1 MDQKGIVL
9 LGLGPGDPGFLNRE
23 ALDWLKQVD
32 ELYVNTKNHPVIASL
47 PDKVICHS
55 FDPVFSSDLSPEQ
68 VNEQIILT
76 ILQLGERPQGVTYA
90 VPGHPLTANV
100 ICTGIL
106 QRARVG
112 GIPVKIIAG
121 VSLIEPTL
129 KALSMDLQT
138 QITLIDALSLSKQN
152 TPSFIPSQPA
162 LITQVT
168 SSKIASQLMSVLF
181 TVYPEHHKVALAH
194 AVGTENEVVEHLPLG
209 EIDQSTQFGF
219 YSSLY
224 CPPLPFGSAFED
236 FQQIIAQLRSPEG
249 CPWDREQTHESL
261 KPYLIE
267 ESYEALEA
275 LDLEDMVSLK
285 EELGDILLQ
294 IVLHAQIGIEHHEF
308 RMSDVMT
315 HISDKMIRRHP
326 HVFADGDARDVAGVI
341 HKWEE
346 IKANERKDNG
356 NPEKKGMLDGIPANL
371 PALVQ
376 SQHIQ
381 QRAQRIGFDWPEI
394 NGVIKKIYEELDEL
408 QQAQTP
414 EERISETGDVLFA
427 VVNLARW
434 LDVDAESALRE
445 SNRRFKKRFAYIE
458 QAAADQRKTLDDL
471 SFTEMDELWD
481 EAKLKFRS
489 LPEEPTPN

>member
-9 LGLGPGDPGFLNRE
+9 LGLGPGDPHFLTRE
-23 ALDWLKQVD
+23 ALEWLEQVD
-32 ELYVNTKNHPVIASL
+32 EIYLRTKDHPVATLL
-47 PDKVICHS
+47 PDKIYCHS
-55 FDPVFSSDLSPEQ
+55 FDPVFGSDLSPEQ
-68 VNEQIILT
+68 VIEKIVLT
-76 ILQLGERPQGVTYA
+76 VLQLGERTQGVTYA
-90 VPGHPLTANV
+90 VPGHPMTADAT
-100 ICTGIL
+100 CSGII
-106 QRARVG
+106 QRARAA

-121 VSLIEPTL
+121 ISLLEPTL
-129 KALSMDLQT
+129 QALSLDPQT
-138 QITLIDALSLSKQN
+138 QITLIDALALTKLDS
-152 TPSFIPSQPA
+152 PSFPPSQPV
-162 LITQVT
+162 LITHVT
-168 SSKIASQLMSVLF
+168 SPDAVSRLMSILL
-181 TVYPEHHKVALAH
+181 TVYPERHKVDLIH
-194 AVGTENEVVEHLPLG
+194 DVGTENELVEHFPLG
-209 EIDQSTQFGF
+209 EIDQSTHLGSC
-219 YSSLY
+219 SSLF

-249 CPWDREQTHESL
+249 CPWDREQTHASL

-275 LDLEDMVSLK
+275 LDLEDMPSLK

-294 IVLHAQIGIEHHEF
+294 IVLHAQIGIENSEF
-308 RMSDVMT
+308 RMTDVMQF
-315 HISDKMIRRHP
+315 ISDKMIRRHP
-326 HVFADGDARDVAGVI
+326 HVFAGGDARDVAGVI

-408 QQAQTP
+408 KQAQTP
-414 EERISETGDVLFA
+414 EERISEAGDVLFA

-458 QAAADQRKTLDDL
+458 QAAEDQGKTLDDL
-471 SFTEMDELWD
+471 SFTQMDALWD
-481 EAKLKFRS
+481 EAKLKFRT
-489 LPEEPTPN
+489 LPEESTPN

>member
-1 MDQKGIVL
+1 MDQRGIVL
-9 LGLGPGDPGFLNRE
+9 LGLGPGNPRFLTRE
-23 ALDWLKQVD
+23 ALEWVEQVD
-32 ELYVNTKNHPVIASL
+32 EVYLRTKNHPAATLL
-47 PDKVICHS
+47 PDKISCHS
-55 FDPVFSSDLSPEQ
+55 FETELDPDLSPKQ
-68 VNEQIILT
+68 VNEKIILT
-76 ILQLGERPQGVTYA
+76 ILRLGERPQGVTYA
-90 VPGHPLTANV
+90 VPGHPLTGD
-100 ICTGIL
+100 ITCSEIIR
-106 QRARVG
+106 RARGVG
-112 GIPVKIIAG
+112 TPVRIIAG

-129 KALSMDLQT
+129 QALSLDPQT
-138 QITLIDALSLSKQN
+138 QITIIDALNLAN
-152 TPSFIPSQPA
+152 LNAPSFPPSQPV
-162 LITQVT
+162 LITHFT
-168 SSKIASQLMSVLF
+168 SIKVATQLMTVLL
-181 TVYPEHHKVALAH
+181 TVYPEHHKVALLH
-194 AVGTENEVVEHLPLG
+194 AVGTENELVEHFPLG
-209 EIDQSTQFGF
+209 EIDQSTHLGSC
-219 YSSLY
+219 SSLF
-224 CPPLPFGSAFED
+224 CPALPFGSAFED

-249 CPWDREQTHESL
+249 CPWDREQTHTSL

-275 LDLEDMVSLK
+275 LDQEDMPSLK

-294 IVLHAQIGIEHHEF
+294 IVLHAQIGIENGEF
-308 RMSDVMT
+308 RMSDVMQF
-315 HISDKMIRRHP
+315 ISDKMIRRHP

-356 NPEKKGMLDGIPANL
+356 KPEKKGMLDGIPANL

-394 NGVIKKIYEELDEL
+394 SGVIKKIYEELDEL
-408 QQAQTP
+408 KQAQTS

-458 QAAADQRKTLDDL
+458 QAAENQGKTLDDL
-471 SFTEMDELWD
+471 SFTEMDALWD

-489 LPEEPTPN
+489 LPEESTPN

>member
-9 LGLGPGDPGFLNRE
+9 LGLGPGDPGLLTRE
-23 ALDWLKQVD
+23 ALDWLQQIN
-32 ELYVNTKNHPVIASL
+32 ELYVITKNHPAITSL
-47 PDKVICHS
+47 PDKVSCNS
-55 FDPVFSSDLSPEQ
+55 FDTLFGSDLLPEQ
-68 VNEQIILT
+68 VNEEIILT
-76 ILQLGERPQGVTYA
+76 ILKLGERTQGVTYA
-90 VPGHPLTANV
+90 VSGHPLTANV
-100 ICTGIL
+100 TCAGIL
-106 QRARVG
+106 QRARFA
-112 GIPVKIIAG
+112 GIPVRIIAG
-121 VSLIEPTL
+121 ISLVEPTL
-129 KALSMDLQT
+129 QALSLDSQT
-138 QITLIDALSLSKQN
+138 QITLIDALSLSKKN
-152 TPSFIPSQPA
+152 TPSFPPSQNV
-162 LITQVT
+162 LITQVA
-168 SSKIASQLMSVLF
+168 SSKIASQVMSILL
-181 TVYPEHHKVALAH
+181 TVYPENHKVALLH
-194 AVGTENEVVEHLPLG
+194 GVGTKNELVEHIPLV
-209 EIDQSTQFGF
+209 ESDQSTHFGF
-219 YSSLY
+219 YSLLY

-249 CPWDREQTHESL
+249 CPWDREQTHASL

-275 LDLEDMVSLK
+275 LDLEDMPSLK

-294 IVLHAQIGIEHHEF
+294 IVLHAQIGVELHEF
-308 RMSDVMT
+308 RMSDVMQ

-381 QRAQRIGFDWPEI
+381 QRAQRIGFDWPKI
-394 NGVIKKIYEELDEL
+394 SGVIKKIYEELDEL
-408 QQAQTP
+408 KQAQTP

-458 QAAADQRKTLDDL
+458 QAAEHQGQTLDDL
-471 SFTEMDELWD
+471 SFTQMDALWD

>member
-9 LGLGPGDPGFLNRE
+9 LGLGPGDLRLLTRE
-23 ALDWLKQVD
+23 ALEWIEQVD
-32 ELYVNTKNHPVIASL
+32 EIYLRTKNHPVATLL
-47 PDKVICHS
+47 PDKISCHS
-55 FDPVFSSDLSPEQ
+55 FETELDPDLSAEQ
-68 VNEQIILT
+68 VNEKIILT
-76 ILQLGERPQGVTYA
+76 ILELGEQPHGVTYA
-90 VPGHPLTANV
+90 VPGHPMTADV
-100 ICTGIL
+100 TCSGII
-106 QRARVG
+106 QRARAV

-121 VSLIEPTL
+121 VSLLEPTL
-129 KALSMDLQT
+129 QALSLDPQT
-138 QITLIDALSLSKQN
+138 QITLIDALALTKLD
-152 TPSFIPSQPA
+152 TPSFPPSQPV
-162 LITQVT
+162 LITHV
-168 SSKIASQLMSVLF
+168 ASPDTVSRLMSILL
-181 TVYPEHHKVALAH
+181 TVYPKRHKVDLVH
-194 AVGTENEVVEHLPLG
+194 DVGTENELVEHFPLG
-209 EIDQSTQFGF
+209 EIDKSTHFGSC
-219 YSSLY
+219 SSLF

-249 CPWDREQTHESL
+249 CPWDREQTHASL

-275 LDLEDMVSLK
+275 LDLEDMPSLK

-294 IVLHAQIGIEHHEF
+294 IVLHAQIGKENGEF
-308 RMSDVMT
+308 RMSDVMQF
-315 HISDKMIRRHP
+315 ISDKMIRRHP
-326 HVFADGDARDVAGVI
+326 HVFAGGDARDVAGVI

-408 QQAQTP
+408 KQAQTP
-414 EERISETGDVLFA
+414 EERISEAGDVLFA

-458 QAAADQRKTLDDL
+458 QAAEEQGKTLDDL
-471 SFTEMDELWD
+471 SFTQMDALWD

>member
-9 LGLGPGDPGFLNRE
+9 LGLGPGDPGLLTRE
-23 ALDWLKQVD
+23 ALDWLQQVE
-32 ELYVNTKNHPVIASL
+32 ELYVITKNHPAVAAL
-47 PDKVICHS
+47 PDNISCHS
-55 FDPVFSSDLSPEQ
+55 FDPVFGSNLSAEQ

-76 ILQLGERPQGVTYA
+76 ILQLGQRSQGVTYA
-90 VPGHPLTANV
+90 VPGHPLTANA

-106 QRARVG
+106 QRARVV

-121 VSLIEPTL
+121 VSLVERTFQ
-129 KALSMDLQT
+129 ALSLDPQT
-138 QITLIDALSLSKQN
+138 QITIIDALSLSKQN
-152 TPSFIPSQPA
+152 TPSFPPSQPS

-168 SSKIASQLMSVLF
+168 SSKIASKLMSVLLTMF
-181 TVYPEHHKVALAH
+181 SEHHEVALVH
-194 AVGTENEVVEHLPLG
+194 AVGTKNELVEYLPLG
-209 EIDQSTQFGF
+209 EIDQSTRFGF

-236 FQQIIAQLRSPEG
+236 FHQIIAQLRSPEG
-249 CPWDREQTHESL
+249 CPWDREQTHASL

-275 LDLEDMVSLK
+275 LDLEDMPSLM

-308 RMSDVMT
+308 GMSDLIT

-346 IKANERKDNG
+346 IKAIERKDNG

-394 NGVIKKIYEELDEL
+394 SGVINKIYEELDEL
-408 QQAQTP
+408 KQAQTS

-458 QAAADQRKTLDDL
+458 QAATDQGKTLDNL
-471 SFTEMDELWD
+471 SFTEMDALWD

-489 LPEEPTPN
+489 LPEEPTSN

>member
-9 LGLGPGDPGFLNRE
+9 LGLGPGDPGLLTGE
-23 ALDWLKQVD
+23 ALDWLQKVD
-32 ELYVNTKNHPVIASL
+32 ELYVITKNHPVVNSL
-47 PDKVICHS
+47 PDNVTCHS
-55 FDPVFSSDLSPEQ
+55 FDPVLTSDLSAEQ
-68 VNEQIILT
+68 VIEQIILT
-76 ILQLGERPQGVTYA
+76 ILQLGKRSQSVTYA
-90 VPGHPLTANV
+90 VPGHPLTANAT
-100 ICTGIL
+100 CSGIL
-106 QRARVG
+106 QRARETGV
-112 GIPVKIIAG
+112 PVKIIAG
-121 VSLIEPTL
+121 VSLLEPIL
-129 KALSMDLQT
+129 QALSIDPQS
-138 QITLIDALSLSKQN
+138 QITLIDALTLSKQN
-152 TPSFIPSQPA
+152 TPSFPPSKPA
-162 LITQVT
+162 LITQVL
-168 SSKIASQLMSVLF
+168 SSKTASQLMSVLL
-181 TVYPEHHKVALAH
+181 TVYPEHHKVTLVH
-194 AVGTENEVVEHLPLG
+194 AVGTKNELVEQLSMG
-209 EIDQSTQFGF
+209 EIDQSTQFGL

-249 CPWDREQTHESL
+249 CPWDREQTHASL

-275 LDLEDMVSLK
+275 LDLEDMPSLK

-294 IVLHAQIGIEHHEF
+294 IVLHAQIGIEHQEF
-308 RMSDVMT
+308 RMSDIMT

-408 QQAQTP
+408 KQAQTP

-434 LDVDAESALRE
+434 LEVDAESALRE

-458 QAAADQRKTLDDL
+458 QAAEDQGKTLDDL
-471 SFTEMDELWD
+471 SFTQMDALWD
-481 EAKLKFRS
+481 EAKLKFKS
-489 LPEEPTPN
+489 LPEEPTQN